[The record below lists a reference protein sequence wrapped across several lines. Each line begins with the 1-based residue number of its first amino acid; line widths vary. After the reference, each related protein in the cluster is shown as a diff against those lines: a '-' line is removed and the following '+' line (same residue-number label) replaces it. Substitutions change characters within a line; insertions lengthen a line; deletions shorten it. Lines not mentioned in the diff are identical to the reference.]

1 MEIRL
6 FGIVLVGLTLVRTA
20 WADDLPRMGYE
31 PKVSVKELAA
41 KGYRWVTAGNR
52 G

>member
-1 MEIRL
+1 MKIRL
-6 FGIVLVGLTLVRTA
+6 FGIVLVGLTLVWTA
-20 WADDLPRMGYE
+20 WAGDSPRMGYE